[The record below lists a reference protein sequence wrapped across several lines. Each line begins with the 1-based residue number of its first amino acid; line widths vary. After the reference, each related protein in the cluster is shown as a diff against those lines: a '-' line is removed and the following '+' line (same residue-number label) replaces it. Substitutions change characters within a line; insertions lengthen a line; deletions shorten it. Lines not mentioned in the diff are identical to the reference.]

1 MEKKSKKKAIPIEII
16 PSKLYW
22 VSDKEPPRSSSSA
35 YYFCIDEALVYNP
48 FWKDFGPLNIAM
60 VHKFWKELEKLINGN
75 TYSKYKI
82 YHYTSLE
89 KEKQANAAF
98 LMGAYMIIC
107 LKFNAAEAWKVF
119 AKSDLEFKPFRDA
132 IMGEST
138 YKCTI
143 EHCLNGLYF
152 GIKLGWYDYE
162 TFDTKKYEKYEK
174 VENGDMNWIVPK
186 KFLAFAGPSKNKYDD
201 NGYRQFTPEDY
212 CPIFK
217 KFNIDLVVRLNS
229 KKYEESIFV
238 ENGIEHLDIP
248 FEDGTVPPDKV
259 IKKFLSTV
267 EEWKG
272 GVAVHCKAGLGRTA
286 TLIGLYWMK
295 HYGIPASA
303 FIGWARIMR
312 PGSVLGPQQ
321 HFLNE
326 VEDEF
331 VKAGGSEDKRDAL
344 IAEMGQ
350 LTLEDS
356 KVSMS
361 PHEAKILKGGDK
373 GQAKRLKERKA
384 EHSKQSAS

>member
-1 MEKKSKKKAIPIEII
+1 M
-16 PSKLYW
+16 
-22 VSDKEPPRSSSSA
+22 
-35 YYFCIDEALVYNP
+35 
-48 FWKDFGPLNIAM
+48 
-60 VHKFWKELEKLINGN
+60 INGN

-212 CPIFK
+212 CLIFK

-267 EEWKG
+267 EE
-272 GVAVHCKAGLGRTA
+272 
-286 TLIGLYWMK
+286 
-295 HYGIPASA
+295 
-303 FIGWARIMR
+303 
-312 PGSVLGPQQ
+312 
-321 HFLNE
+321 
-326 VEDEF
+326 
-331 VKAGGSEDKRDAL
+331 
-344 IAEMGQ
+344 
-350 LTLEDS
+350 
-356 KVSMS
+356 
-361 PHEAKILKGGDK
+361 
-373 GQAKRLKERKA
+373 
-384 EHSKQSAS
+384 